1 MILNVLLSTMTESIL
16 TQVVGQSTSQTLW
29 EALEKMFKAKYQGRM
44 MQIKVNLTTFKKD
57 TLSIAYYF

>member
-1 MILNVLLSTMTESIL
+1 MILNALLSTMTESIL
-16 TQVVGQSTSQTLW
+16 TQVVGQSTSQALW

-44 MQIKVNLTTFKKD
+44 IQIKVNLTTFKKD